1 MIPGFY
7 GKNADGKVRTFP
19 RGGGDITGAAI
30 ASAVRAALYENWTD
44 VSGCYACDPQIVPF
58 PKKIARLS
66 YAEMRTLSLF
76 GAGVLHGD
84 AVFPLRKANI
94 PVLIKNTFCPEAKG
108 TVISANSP
116 ACGVKGITGTAR
128 FRGAATVAIVGDG
141 VRGNSRIVEK
151 IFASLAKARIDVLF
165 FDETR
170 AEAGVLVGTR
180 EKDLERAIRVLYKAF
195 FRQ

>member
-1 MIPGFY
+1 M
-7 GKNADGKVRTFP
+7 
-19 RGGGDITGAAI
+19 
-30 ASAVRAALYENWTD
+30 
-44 VSGCYACDPQIVPF
+44 
-58 PKKIARLS
+58 
-66 YAEMRTLSLF
+66 LF
-76 GAGVLHGD
+76 
-84 AVFPLRKANI
+84 R
-94 PVLIKNTFCPEAKG
+94 
-108 TVISANSP
+108 S
-116 ACGVKGITGTAR
+116 
-128 FRGAATVAIVGDG
+128 IVGDG